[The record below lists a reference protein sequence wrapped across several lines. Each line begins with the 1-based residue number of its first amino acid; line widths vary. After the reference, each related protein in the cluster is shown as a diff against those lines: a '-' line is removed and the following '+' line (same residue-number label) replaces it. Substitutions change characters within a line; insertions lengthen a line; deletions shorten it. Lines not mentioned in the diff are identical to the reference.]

1 MGRYADTV
9 PPAAHAARDE
19 GPARARPLAVGEWP
33 PDRTETRPAAFRAAD
48 AWTAGI

>member
-19 GPARARPLAVGEWP
+19 GPARAALGRRWVAPR
-33 PDRTETRPAAFRAAD
+33 PDRD
-48 AWTAGI
+48 APGRNSRRRCLDCRH